1 MVDFLRS
8 RTPARCVPLKTYA
21 SEARCGKK
29 RGIRWKKG
37 SRNSQAVHRI
47 APGSRRMFTPAMPIT
62 SCKYIP
68 HKDAK
73 GLAPLVAMGIESTN
87 DSVLGRDYS
96 DDSDDPP
103 FCCLAQPPVW
113 SRLLLR
119 VNDHFAFCLGHSS
132 IQNVSVFQIPIVE
145 LHTRSHDPL

>member
-1 MVDFLRS
+1 MPVKLTAEKRGELDIRKD
-8 RTPARCVPLKTYA
+8 LKTVRKFT
-21 SEARCGKK
+21 ELRQARGACSHQPCLF
-29 RGIRWKKG
+29 R
-37 SRNSQAVHRI
+37 
-47 APGSRRMFTPAMPIT
+47 

-68 HKDAK
+68 PKDAK
-73 GLAPLVAMGIESTN
+73 GFAPLVAMGIESTN
-87 DSVLGRDYS
+87 NSVLGRDYS

-103 FCCLAQPPVW
+103 FCCLAQPPVS

-119 VNDHFAFCLGHSS
+119 VNDHLAFCLGHSS